1 VSNVAPRAGNVDSGA
16 SSPGFDISKA
26 HSARVHNYWLGG
38 KDNFAVDRAAAEEA
52 LTANPG
58 MIHAI
63 RANRAF
69 LVRAVRYLVG
79 EEGIRQ
85 FLDIGTGLPTANN
98 THEVAQSI
106 APESRIVYADNDQ
119 MVLAHARALL
129 TGSPAGACAYLDA
142 DLREPDEILAQAART
157 LDFGQPV
164 AIMLLGILQQ
174 VPDDDDPYGAVGRLI
189 DAVPPGSFLVITHPA
204 SDVDPRAAAEAAR
217 RLNSMSAEQR
227 QLRSEAAVA
236 RFFDG
241 LELVEPGLV
250 QVAEWRPDSI
260 DTRGLG
266 GTRTFRTGRGGRWA
280 GVARKA

>member
-1 VSNVAPRAGNVDSGA
+1 
-16 SSPGFDISKA
+16 
-26 HSARVHNYWLGG
+26 VHNYWLGG
-38 KDNFAVDRAAAEEA
+38 KDNFAVDRAAAKEA

-58 MIHAI
+58 MIHAV

-69 LVRAVRYLVG
+69 LVRAVRYLAG

-106 APESRIVYADNDQ
+106 A
-119 MVLAHARALL
+119 
-129 TGSPAGACAYLDA
+129 GACAYLDA
-142 DLREPDEILAQAART
+142 DLRDPDEILAQAART
-157 LDFGQPV
+157 LDFARPV

-174 VPDDDDPYGAVGRLI
+174 VPDDDDPYGAVARLI

-217 RLNSMSAEQR
+217 RLNRMTAEQR
-227 QLRSEAAVA
+227 QLRSEAEVA

-250 QVAEWRPDSI
+250 QVAEWRPDSV

-266 GTRTFRTGRGGRWA
+266 GTRAFRTGRGGRWA

>member
-1 VSNVAPRAGNVDSGA
+1 VAQLVAPDA
-16 SSPGFDISKA
+16 
-26 HSARVHNYWLGG
+26 
-38 KDNFAVDRAAAEEA
+38 
-52 LTANPG
+52 
-58 MIHAI
+58 
-63 RANRAF
+63 
-69 LVRAVRYLVG
+69 
-79 EEGIRQ
+79 
-85 FLDIGTGLPTANN
+85 
-98 THEVAQSI
+98 
-106 APESRIVYADNDQ
+106 RIVYTDNDHI
-119 MVLAHARALL
+119 VLAHARALL
-129 TGSPAGACAYLDA
+129 TSSDPGVTAYLDM
-142 DLREPDEILAQAART
+142 DLRDTDKLLERAAET
-157 LDFGQPV
+157 LDFSQPV